1 MIKSEGNSIPLSLD
15 MSDEKTFI
23 TGGCGFIGANLVKY
37 LLDRGRCQIT
47 IYDNL
52 SAGSKSNLERA
63 IADSGRSDCS
73 VDFVEGDILD
83 KDRLSQAV
91 LGHSAV
97 VHLAAHTRVVES
109 LKNPQESFD
118 VNVVGTFNVL
128 EAARK
133 NGSERFVFASS
144 NAAVGEQPLPINEEM
159 ACQPL
164 SPYGAGKLSGEAL
177 CSAYFRSYGLSTVS
191 LRFANAY
198 GPYSEHKTSVVAR
211 FIRRVRNGKPLEI
224 YGDGEQTRDFVHAH
238 DICQALY
245 SCLTKRKSRDS
256 QTTDTSGVFQIA
268 TGVETRIVDL
278 ATMVK
283 KLAESAGNEQSEVI
297 YESSRPG
304 EIRRNC
310 SSISKSMRV
319 LAFSPTVDLEQGIK
333 NLITPA
339 IDSRTGL

>member
-1 MIKSEGNSIPLSLD
+1 
-15 MSDEKTFI
+15 MSGEKILI

-47 IYDNL
+47 VYDNL
-52 SAGSKSNLERA
+52 SVGSKSNLERA
-63 IADSGRSDCS
+63 IADSGSRNSS

-83 KDRLSQAV
+83 KDRLGQAV
-91 LGHSAV
+91 IGHSAV

-128 EAARK
+128 EAART

-144 NAAVGEQPLPINEEM
+144 NAAVGEQSLPINEEM

-177 CSAYFRSYGLSTVS
+177 CSAYFRSYGLDTAS

-198 GPYSEHKTSVVAR
+198 GPYSEHKTSVVAK
-211 FIRRVRNGKPLEI
+211 FIGHLRDGKSLEI
-224 YGDGEQTRDFVHAH
+224 YGDGEQTRDFIHAH

-245 SCLTKRKSRDS
+245 LCLTRRQSRDS
-256 QTTDTSGVFQIA
+256 QTTDSSGVFQIA
-268 TGVETRIVDL
+268 TGVETRIIDL

-283 KLAESAGNEQSEVI
+283 RLANGAGNEQSEVV

-310 SSISKSMRV
+310 SNIGKSVRV
-319 LAFSPTVDLEQGIK
+319 LGFSPTVELEQGIQ

-339 IDSRTGL
+339 TDSKKGL

>member
-1 MIKSEGNSIPLSLD
+1 MSSEKI
-15 MSDEKTFI
+15 FI
-23 TGGCGFIGANLVKY
+23 TGGCGFIGANLVKH

-52 SAGSKSNLERA
+52 SVGSKSNLERA
-63 IADSGRSDCS
+63 ITDSGGNDGS
-73 VDFVEGDILD
+73 VNFVEGDILD
-83 KDRLSQAV
+83 KDRLSRAV
-91 LGHSAV
+91 AGHSAV

-109 LKNPQESFD
+109 LKNPQECFD
-118 VNVVGTFNVL
+118 INVVGTFNVL
-128 EAARK
+128 EAART

-144 NAAVGEQPLPINEEM
+144 NAAVGEQPLPINEQM

-177 CSAYFRSYGLSTVS
+177 CSAYFRSYGLRTVS

-211 FIRRVRNGKPLEI
+211 FIRRLRDGKPLEI

-245 SCLTKRKSRDS
+245 LCLTKRQSRDS
-256 QTTDTSGVFQIA
+256 QTTDTSWGSVFQIA

-278 ATMVK
+278 ATTVK
-283 KLAESAGNEQSEVI
+283 KLTKRASNEQSEVI

-319 LAFSPTVDLEQGIK
+319 LGFSPTVDLEQGIK

-339 IDSRTGL
+339 IDSKKGL